1 MSKTSQRVIKGEIT
15 MFCITTRL
23 KLGNA
28 EKYVQV
34 YASTSLVSCRK
45 KIKEMQDLGL
55 NDTFIEE
62 K

>member
-1 MSKTSQRVIKGEIT
+1 MY
-15 MFCITTRL
+15 CITTKL

-34 YASTSLVSCRK
+34 YASTSLVSCRR

-55 NDTFIEE
+55 KDIFIEE

>member
-1 MSKTSQRVIKGEIT
+1 
-15 MFCITTRL
+15 MFCITTKL

-34 YASTSLVSCRK
+34 YASTSLISCRR
-45 KIKEMQDLGL
+45 KIKEMQNLGL